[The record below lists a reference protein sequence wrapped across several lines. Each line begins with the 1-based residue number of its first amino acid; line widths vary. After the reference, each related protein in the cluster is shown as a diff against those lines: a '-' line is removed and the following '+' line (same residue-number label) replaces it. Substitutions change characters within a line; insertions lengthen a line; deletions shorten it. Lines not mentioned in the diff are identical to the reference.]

1 MSPWLPVIIS
11 LGGFGLALAIQL
23 AAFAYFTGKTKGS
36 NDALA
41 SMVTRLMARV
51 DSVESARLDHA
62 TDRGDLG
69 ARLEHVE
76 RHASKIDTM
85 ASELTR
91 LAERFAGFEKRA
103 DDRAASERL
112 HLESLSRQLANL
124 AAHGPGELV
133 ELPPARRRARARATE
148 E

>member
-1 MSPWLPVIIS
+1 MNPWLPVIIS

-23 AAFAYFTGKTKGS
+23 STFAYFTGKTKGS

-41 SMVTRLMARV
+41 AMVTRLMARV
-51 DSVESARLDHA
+51 DAVENARLDHA

-76 RHASKIDTM
+76 RGVSKIDAM
-85 ASELTR
+85 AGELTR

-103 DDRAASERL
+103 DDRAQSERL
-112 HLESLSRQLANL
+112 HLEYLSRQLANL

-133 ELPPARRRARARATE
+133 ELPSPRRRSRARSTE
-148 E
+148 D

>member
-41 SMVTRLMARV
+41 AMVTRLMARV
-51 DSVESARLDHA
+51 DNVENARLDHA

-76 RHASKIDTM
+76 RHAAKIDGL
-85 ASELTR
+85 ASDLTR

-112 HLESLSRQLANL
+112 HLESLSRQIANL

-133 ELPPARRRARARATE
+133 ELPATRRRRRGLPE
-148 E
+148 SE